1 MDGAAAVASC
11 LRAHK
16 ESSRVALWGV
26 RAVFKLLNPVKS
38 PKEVR
43 KLVEVG
49 LCQAVVGA
57 MKEHPT
63 NHGVQSYGAQAIFSL
78 CWRCDAIC
86 AACGA
91 AGACE
96 VVAAALHGAAS
107 DFRDWTTTDRL
118 NSALDAAGA
127 LAGLPRNS
135 EKLAAAGACGA
146 VVAML
151 RVNPSRNVPIPLRFI
166 LEQTQWCVL
175 DAILALAK
183 HSGARLGAAGAC
195 EALVQA
201 VDSSCEGQALQSK
214 ALKTMLPLA
223 QHPDNRA
230 RLRKADACAIVK
242 RSLDRNGTGNEDLR
256 IAAAAILSAL

>member
-127 LAGLPRNS
+127 LAGLPSNS
-135 EKLAAAGACGA
+135 EKLAAAGACEA
-146 VVAML
+146 LVAMLL
-151 RVNPSRNVPIPLRFI
+151 RVNPPGDCTHPSRYV
-166 LEQTQWCVL
+166 LEQTQWNVL
-175 DAILALAK
+175 DAITALAK

-201 VDSSCEGQALQSK
+201 VDTSCEGPALQSK
-214 ALKTMLPLA
+214 ASKTVLALA
-223 QHPDNRA
+223 QHADNRA
-230 RLRKADACAIVK
+230 RLRKMLMQL
-242 RSLDRNGTGNEDLR
+242 SRNC
-256 IAAAAILSAL
+256 